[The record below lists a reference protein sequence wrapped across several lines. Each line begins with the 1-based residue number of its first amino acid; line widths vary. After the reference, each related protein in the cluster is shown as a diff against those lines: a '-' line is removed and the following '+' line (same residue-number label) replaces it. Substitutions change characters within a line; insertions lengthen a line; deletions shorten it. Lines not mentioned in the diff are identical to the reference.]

1 MENHNFMINYV
12 VNNFIH
18 FCGNINDRVF
28 DDFFA
33 LKKIAGKKSDKCTEY
48 IQILTDK
55 FAYLFFSNKNWHII
69 NIYMHLT
76 FA

>member
-33 LKKIAGKKSDKCTEY
+33 FEKIAGKKSDKYTEY

-55 FAYLFFSNKNWHII
+55 FAYLFFPIKTGILLISTCI
-69 NIYMHLT
+69 
-76 FA
+76 

>member
-1 MENHNFMINYV
+1 MFLIMENHNFMIIYV

-18 FCGNINDRVF
+18 CCGNINDRWF

-33 LKKIAGKKSDKCTEY
+33 FEKIAEKSDKYTEY

-55 FAYLFFSNKNWHII
+55 CVYLFFQYKLA
-69 NIYMHLT
+69 YY
-76 FA
+76 